1 MESKFGQVHV
11 VLEILRKVNVDNG
24 ISMAFDKE
32 SDELWFFETEHYLQ
46 TKKFKGMKVKL
57 TELVK

>member
-1 MESKFGQVHV
+1 MEGKFGQVHV

-32 SDELWFFETEHYLQ
+32 TDELWFFDTEHYLG
-46 TKKFKGMKVKL
+46 TKKLSGIKVKL
-57 TELVK
+57 TELVE